1 MDWSKRAE
9 EVVAA
14 LPGNG
19 QASAWRNAD
28 METISKAVKG
38 VSLYSD
44 GKKSDGGARVTFNI
58 SSAHIPGFVA
68 DNNGNAYK
76 NRYDASGKRIG
87 EQTPSGMLD
96 AREKIDQL
104 LAYKIGGGVK
114 PESLYYGAV
123 ELNGA
128 GIRYYGDIGLILR
141 VDKVDP
147 QTQILD
153 RNSFDLISEP
163 LRATTHPN
171 GSWDVLAATE
181 QLVLIA
187 GRWSDDLVNI
197 AICKVLG
204 GGTNPERRITAGGVS
219 QGVLADEDYIEVI
232 RTASFNV
239 TDLAEARVSAADSA
253 VDGMVA
259 DRLRR
264 GPTPSWA
271 ELMWRNR
278 RRKAEQALRA
288 KRIVTRVVVSAGRV
302 RT

>member
-1 MDWSKRAE
+1 MYWQSRAK
-9 EVVAA
+9 EVIEA

-19 QASAWRNAD
+19 QASDWRNAD

-44 GKKSDGGARVTFNI
+44 KKKSDGGARVAFNI
-58 SSAHIPGFVA
+58 SSAHIPSFVA
-68 DNNGNAYK
+68 DNNGKAYK

-96 AREKIDQL
+96 AREQIDQL
-104 LAYKIGGGVK
+104 LASKIGGVE

-128 GIRYYGDIGLILR
+128 GLRYYGDIALILR
-141 VDKVDP
+141 VDTVDP
-147 QTQILD
+147 HTQILD

-163 LRATTHPN
+163 LRAKTHPN
-171 GSWDVLAATE
+171 GSWDVSAAAD

-271 ELMWRNR
+271 ELMWRHR
-278 RRKAEQALRA
+278 RRKAEQELRA